1 MKACAT
7 EQTLPQQSID
17 GNLFLPVPDTDLG
30 HFIAESEQ
38 LLCFAPVILPAIEA
52 DLDTHAKEKKRL
64 RLEDRRFFESRTPD
78 LPSVIIPEVDIA
90 AKDLHLQVG
99 RPRMPARVVYMFLM
113 LRGYLGSLSDQQAVC
128 FLHESI
134 NIYAWLINNGV
145 QMPGVST
152 IIENIN
158 AVSQETRTLI
168 FNRQIAYISGAPLDD
183 FKDLTIDS
191 TAVKANSCWPT
202 DSKILQGLLARVH
215 RIGQSLDTF
224 GLKNFQKGHV
234 PRWLDEMDALGFQI
248 AMAAGKPDA
257 TPKLFQHYR
266 ELLRKAAS
274 ALAALDKQFRS
285 LEQTLQL
292 NAFAPSQ
299 RLSLERV
306 VKQLR
311 DDLDD
316 ARRVRQ
322 YTHERIFENKKHPS
336 TEKVLSLSDGS
347 AAFIQKGG
355 REAVIG
361 YKPQLVRSA
370 NGFVVSL
377 IVPEGNAADSAMLVE
392 SILDAR
398 NRSGILPG
406 SVSTDD
412 GYAST
417 KGRQDLLDLGIKT
430 VSVSGAKGKKLTDPQ
445 DWESPEY
452 KQARRC
458 RSAVESLMFT
468 IKDGFEFDQLGR
480 RGIQAV
486 RDELLEKVLAYNTCR
501 IILMRQR
508 CRQALQ
514 QAA

>member
-7 EQTLPQQSID
+7 GQTLPQQSIN

-30 HFIAESEQ
+30 HLIAETEQ

-52 DLDTHAKEKKRL
+52 DLDAYAKEKKRL
-64 RLEDRRFFESRTPD
+64 RLEDRRFFESQTPD
-78 LPSVIIPEVDIA
+78 LPSVNIPQVDIA
-90 AKDLHLQVG
+90 AKDLHLQTG
-99 RPRMPARVVYMFLM
+99 RPRMLARVIYMFLM
-113 LRGYLGSLSDQQAVC
+113 LRGYLGSISDQQAVC
-128 FLHESI
+128 FLHESM
-134 NIYAWLINNGV
+134 NIHAWLMNNGV

-168 FNRQIAYISGAPLDD
+168 FDRQIAYIVDAQLDD

-191 TAVKANSCWPT
+191 TAVKANSRWPT
-202 DSKILQGLLARVH
+202 DSKILTGLLARVH
-215 RIGQSLDTF
+215 RVGQSLTVF
-224 GLKNFQKGHV
+224 GLKNFQKGWI
-234 PRWLDEMDALGFQI
+234 PRWLEEMNSLDFQI
-248 AMAAGKPDA
+248 ATAGGKPNA
-257 TPKLFQHYR
+257 KTKLYQHYR
-266 ELLRKAAS
+266 HLLRQAGK
-274 ALAALDKQFRS
+274 ALAALEKQFTD
-285 LEQTLQL
+285 LEQYFNP

-299 RLSLERV
+299 RLQVERV

-316 ARRVRQ
+316 AGRVRQ
-322 YTHERIFENKKHPS
+322 YTHERIFENKTQPS

-347 AAFIQKGG
+347 ACFIQKGG

-370 NGFVVSL
+370 NGFVSSL
-377 IVPEGNAADSAMLVE
+377 IVPDSNAADSAMLVV
-392 SILDAR
+392 SILKAK
-398 NRSGILPG
+398 NRSGVLPG

-412 GYAST
+412 GYASA
-417 KGRQDLLDLGIKT
+417 KGLQTLLDLGIKT
-430 VSVSGAKGKKLTDPQ
+430 VSISGAKGKKLTDPQ
-445 DWESPEY
+445 DWDSPDY

-458 RSAVESLMFT
+458 RSSVESLMFT

-480 RGIQAV
+480 RGIRAV

-508 CRQALQ
+508 YRQALQ